1 MSTDQRE
8 NLYILAFSLVV
19 VMLSFG
25 IVIPIMPFYVE
36 RMGTG
41 GTELG
46 LLVTSYAVMR
56 LICGPVWGI
65 LSDRVGRKQMLMVG
79 VFGYGTP

>member
-1 MSTDQRE
+1 MKNNSRK

-19 VMLSFG
+19 VMLGFG

-36 RMGTG
+36 QMGAG

-46 LLVTSYAVMR
+46 LLVASYAVMR
-56 LICGPVWGI
+56 LICNTGPP
-65 LSDRVGRKQMLMVG
+65 R
-79 VFGYGTP
+79 